1 MPEEPTTA
9 GHEKESGAREMDLL
23 ERRLWRAGFI
33 AALVFIGIA
42 ILIAGHHRRRIVMI
56 AQPGCGMGMRQRGFG
71 PPPPW
76 GGPGEYWRGWGPGPW
91 GPGPWANPPP
101 YGPGPQAP
109 RPSAPP
115 RD

>member
-1 MPEEPTTA
+1 MPEEPTA
-9 GHEKESGAREMDLL
+9 SDRAKENGPREMDLL

-33 AALVFIGIA
+33 AALLFVGIA
-42 ILIAGHHRRRIVMI
+42 ILIAGHHRPRVVMI
-56 AQPGCGMGMRQRGFG
+56 AQPGCGMWMGRPGFP

-91 GPGPWANPPP
+91 ENPPP
-101 YGPGPQAP
+101 YGPGQRAP